1 MDADERTQQL
11 LRAYRERS
19 APSPQKRDRAWAAIA
34 TAVAATPA
42 VASAPPA
49 GNLVLKTA
57 LGVGAVLTIGL
68 ASWSWGRTSDDAAD
82 ERPAHSTHTAP
93 ASGAVAAPTTPEEE
107 EVSAPDEGEAAP
119 SPTARAARD
128 SEPSVEAH
136 AVEPSEELAPS
147 EATTAPAVV
156 VPIDPPP
163 SGTLAEELALMDRAR
178 QAIARNDAAEALRA
192 LDDHATRFPQG
203 TLVRERDVL
212 RVTALCVAGREDEA
226 IGVAAAAGPRPAI
239 TRALSRCGAP

>member
-11 LRAYRERS
+11 LRAYGERS

-34 TAVAATPA
+34 AAVAATPA
-42 VASAPPA
+42 IASAPPA

-68 ASWSWGRTSDDAAD
+68 ASWSWGRTSDGTAD
-82 ERPAHSTHTAP
+82 ERTAHSTHTAP

-107 EVSAPDEGEAAP
+107 VSAPDEGEAAP
-119 SPTARAARD
+119 SPTAIPARET
-128 SEPSVEAH
+128 EPSMEAH

-156 VPIDPPP
+156 VPIDPPT

-203 TLVRERDVL
+203 TLIRERDVL

-226 IGVAAAAGPRPAI
+226 IEVAAAAGPRPAI